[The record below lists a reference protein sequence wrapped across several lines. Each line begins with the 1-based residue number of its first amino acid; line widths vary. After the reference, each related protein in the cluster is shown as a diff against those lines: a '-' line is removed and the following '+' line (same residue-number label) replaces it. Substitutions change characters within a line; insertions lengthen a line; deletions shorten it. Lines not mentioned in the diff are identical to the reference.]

1 MKMKFWQKIS
11 AALLLALPL
20 AGVTTAHAADSNPQ
34 QIVQDATNA
43 LLARIT
49 KEKETLKKDP
59 QALYRLVDENI
70 TPFMDIDGIA
80 RRVMGQYFRQ
90 ATPAQQ
96 TEFARVFKQSLIRT
110 YAKGLTA
117 YDNQKIVFK
126 PYKPGADAKKAQV
139 DVDVYG
145 NGGQIYP
152 VNFQLQLDKA
162 GAWKV
167 QNLILNG
174 INLGLTF
181 RNQFSSAVESNRGS
195 IDKAIAGWTP
205 DASAIKDADD
215 GKSAGAAKK

>member
-1 MKMKFWQKIS
+1 MKFWKKITT
-11 AALLLALPL
+11 ALLLVLPL
-20 AGVTTAHAADSNPQ
+20 AAATSVQAADASNPQ

-59 QALYRLVDENI
+59 QALYKLVDENI
-70 TPFMDIDGIA
+70 TPFMDTDGIA

-90 ATPAQQ
+90 ATPEQQ

-117 YDNQKIVFK
+117 YENQKIVFK

-152 VNFQLQLDKA
+152 VNFQLQQDKA

-195 IDKAIAGWTP
+195 IDKAIAGWSP
-205 DASAIKDADD
+205 DASAIKDTED
-215 GKSAGAAKK
+215 GKSAGAEKK

>member
-1 MKMKFWQKIS
+1 MKLWQRMS
-11 AALLLALPL
+11 AVLLLALPL
-20 AGVTTAHAADSNPQ
+20 LATAADSNPQ
-34 QIVQDATNA
+34 AMVQDATNA
-43 LLARIT
+43 LLARIV

-117 YDNQKIVFK
+117 YENQKIVFK

-152 VNFQLQLDKA
+152 VNFQLQQDKA
-162 GAWKV
+162 GVWKV

-181 RNQFSSAVESNRGS
+181 RNQFSSAVESSRGS
-195 IDKAIAGWTP
+195 IDKAIASWSP
-205 DASAIKDADD
+205 DATALKKGDD
-215 GKSAGAAKK
+215 QSAGAAKK

>member
-1 MKMKFWQKIS
+1 MKLWQRLS
-11 AALLLALPL
+11 AALLLVLPL
-20 AGVTTAHAADSNPQ
+20 AAATTARAADSNPQ
-34 QIVQDATNA
+34 DVVQTATNA
-43 LLARIT
+43 LLSRIV

-70 TPFMDIDGIA
+70 TPFMDVDGIA

-90 ATPAQQ
+90 ATPQQ
-96 TEFARVFKQSLIRT
+96 QSDFAKVFKTSLIRT

-117 YDNQKIVFK
+117 YENQKIEFK
-126 PYKPGADAKKAQV
+126 PYKPGPDPRKAQV
-139 DVDVYG
+139 DVNVYG
-145 NGGQIYP
+145 NTGQVYP
-152 VNFQLQLDKA
+152 VTFQLQLDNA

-181 RNQFSSAVESNRGS
+181 RNQFASAVESNRGS

-205 DASAIKDADD
+205 DATALNDKD
-215 GKSAGAAKK
+215 KAGETPKK

>member
-1 MKMKFWQKIS
+1 MKLWQRVS

-20 AGVTTAHAADSNPQ
+20 AVPAAASNPQ
-34 QIVQDATNA
+34 VIVQDATNA
-43 LLARIT
+43 LLARIV
-49 KEKETLKKDP
+49 KEKETLKKEP

-80 RRVMGQYFRQ
+80 RRVMGQYYRQ
-90 ATPAQQ
+90 ATPAQR

-117 YDNQKIVFK
+117 YENQKIEFRPWK
-126 PYKPGADAKKAQV
+126 AGPDPKKAQV
-139 DVDVYG
+139 EVNVYG
-145 NGGQIYP
+145 NTGQVYP
-152 VNFQLQLDKA
+152 VAFQMQQGDD

-181 RNQFSSAVESNRGS
+181 RNQFSAAVESNRGN
-195 IDKAIAGWTP
+195 IDQAITGWAP
-205 DASAIKDADD
+205 DATPLE
-215 GKSAGAAKK
+215 GKAGTAGSK